1 MARNIS
7 ITEYV
12 LSFIISNLSMGLH
25 IGEKIDIYTS
35 LSTLMLLDKCLFSL
49 YIQGN
54 ETGYNNQWK
63 DYCEFIF

>member
-1 MARNIS
+1 MPHYKQPLNGTTHR
-7 ITEYV
+7 
-12 LSFIISNLSMGLH
+12 G
-25 IGEKIDIYTS
+25 KIDIYTS